1 MFKNAYEQLKTGVA
15 IDEVPLSD
23 YPRPG
28 LKRDSFL
35 CLNGKWESGQTV
47 PFPLGSYLSG
57 VKGPAPKEA
66 VYERKFTLPKGFV
79 KDRVILNFGAVDQC
93 ADVFVNGDYVGS
105 HEGGYVPFSFDITG
119 AVCEE
124 EKENS
129 LTVKVT
135 DRLLHVY
142 GYGKQRKKRGGMWYT
157 PISGIWQS
165 VWIES
170 VSCDYI
176 KAIEIVPSLTG
187 IDLNIESE
195 ANDYTISILYE
206 GKEVYSEHTCYDLC
220 HIEIEDPKL
229 WTPEEPNLYT
239 LKIKTEGDEVSSYFG
254 LRTVEIGEVNGTKRI
269 LLNGKPYFFHGV
281 LDQGYF
287 PEGIYTP
294 NAESVYEE
302 DIKRLKALGITM
314 IRKHIKVEPECFY
327 EACDRLGMIVFQD
340 MVNNGSYKYVR
351 HTVLPTIGYQKLD
364 DTKVRVSPETKNE
377 FALEMEDTLV
387 TLFNHPSI
395 VYYTLF
401 NEGWGQFDSDM
412 IYRWAKTMEH
422 TRIVDSTS
430 GWFWQQL
437 SDVDS
442 YHIYFK
448 DFKFEKSQRPVV
460 LSEFGGISL
469 KIKGHSYA
477 KHKNYGYG
485 KCENVEQL
493 TDAIIALYEK
503 EVVSK
508 IKDGLCASVY
518 TQAFDVE
525 DETNG
530 LYTYDRAVCK
540 VDKEKMC
547 ELAKRIAK
555 EMEACE

>member
-1 MFKNAYEQLKTGVA
+1 M
-15 IDEVPLSD
+15 
-23 YPRPG
+23 
-28 LKRDSFL
+28 
-35 CLNGKWESGQTV
+35 
-47 PFPLGSYLSG
+47 
-57 VKGPAPKEA
+57 
-66 VYERKFTLPKGFV
+66 
-79 KDRVILNFGAVDQC
+79 
-93 ADVFVNGDYVGS
+93 
-105 HEGGYVPFSFDITG
+105 
-119 AVCEE
+119 
-124 EKENS
+124 
-129 LTVKVT
+129 
-135 DRLLHVY
+135 
-142 GYGKQRKKRGGMWYT
+142 
-157 PISGIWQS
+157 
-165 VWIES
+165 
-170 VSCDYI
+170 
-176 KAIEIVPSLTG
+176 
-187 IDLNIESE
+187 
-195 ANDYTISILYE
+195 
-206 GKEVYSEHTCYDLC
+206 
-220 HIEIEDPKL
+220 
-229 WTPEEPNLYT
+229 
-239 LKIKTEGDEVSSYFG
+239 
-254 LRTVEIGEVNGTKRI
+254 
-269 LLNGKPYFFHGV
+269 
-281 LDQGYF
+281 
-287 PEGIYTP
+287 
-294 NAESVYEE
+294 
-302 DIKRLKALGITM
+302 
-314 IRKHIKVEPECFY
+314 
-327 EACDRLGMIVFQD
+327 
-340 MVNNGSYKYVR
+340 R

-448 DFKFEKSQRPVV
+448 DFKFEKLQRPVV

-485 KCENVEQL
+485 KCENGEQL
-493 TDAIIALYEK
+493 TDAIVALYEK